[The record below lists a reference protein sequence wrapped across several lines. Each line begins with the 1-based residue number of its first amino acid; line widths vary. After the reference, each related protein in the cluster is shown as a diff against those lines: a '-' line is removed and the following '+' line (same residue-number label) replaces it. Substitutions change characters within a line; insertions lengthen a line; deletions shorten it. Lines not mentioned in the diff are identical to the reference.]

1 MNGMDND
8 LAPGLMRSSS
18 SAFASKSNS
27 TQQRPQAA
35 HKFQFY
41 AIDLQARIEKVNEKF
56 QGLKDV

>member
-18 SAFASKSNS
+18 SAFAGKSNS
-27 TQQRPQAA
+27 TQQRPQA
-35 HKFQFY
+35 